1 MNRHD
6 SHAQRVLVSNY
17 RRVYSRMRW
26 LNAMAERGLLPVLRA
41 SGKVRRMARRMRDT
55 VLGPSTLPRQP
66 FGILGGF
73 GGMEPLEARAMLS
86 ITPLLSVPSVS
97 FTGTS
102 VADDLQL
109 RVAGG
114 MLEFSTDSG
123 TTFSNDLNAAT
134 GGVQSLTVSGSTA
147 ITVNLADGI
156 NTLSLDASLLTALG
170 TTGTILYTGGSG
182 ADTIVGPVMSNQWK
196 ISTINSGTLDTVLSF
211 SGVENLTGGAGGVDS
226 FLFSPSGRLTGTL
239 TGQADDKDAS
249 GRRDSVTVELQADA
263 SVHTLSFVAGDVANS
278 GRVDRDAIPVVSFTG
293 VSQPAGLTVVATA
306 SNDTIS
312 LQAGATVGTVDILST
327 DKVATFGKVTVSQ
340 TERTE
345 VG

>member
-26 LNAMAERGLLPVLRA
+26 LNAMAERGLLPLLRA

-156 NTLSLDASLLTALG
+156 NKLSLDASLLTALG

-211 SGVENLTGGAGGVDS
+211 SGVKA
-226 FLFSPSGRLTGTL
+226 
-239 TGQADDKDAS
+239 
-249 GRRDSVTVELQADA
+249 
-263 SVHTLSFVAGDVANS
+263 
-278 GRVDRDAIPVVSFTG
+278 
-293 VSQPAGLTVVATA
+293 
-306 SNDTIS
+306 
-312 LQAGATVGTVDILST
+312 
-327 DKVATFGKVTVSQ
+327 
-340 TERTE
+340 
-345 VG
+345 